1 MRGSAVRM
9 SVNTT
14 PSRATFAICLQSP
27 DLKMSV
33 REIDGRWGPQWTT
46 DPARAHGSVK
56 RCARFAPQPWS
67 LPFRSVV
74 GRRHCAVSCQTASQ
88 IGARGSN
95 LVVLASIIPFLGSGR
110 EASRI
115 SR

>member
-9 SVNTT
+9 SVNAT

-46 DPARAHGSVK
+46 DPAWVRQAV
-56 RCARFAPQPWS
+56 CRFAPQPWS
-67 LPFRSVV
+67 LPFRSGV
-74 GRRHCAVSCQTASQ
+74 GRCHCAVSCQPASQ

-115 SR
+115 SC

>member
-33 REIDGRWGPQWTT
+33 REIDGRSV
-46 DPARAHGSVK
+46 DDRSRSAHGSVK